1 GWGAFLPRV
10 ALATA
15 GMGALLAWGAG
26 DIEHWLA
33 APTRDRVIQLALWIT
48 AGLLTYGGLM
58 LALGVRPAQMLLR
71 KPDGAHSDD

>member
-1 GWGAFLPRV
+1 
-10 ALATA
+10 
-15 GMGALLAWGAG
+15 MGRG

-58 LALGVRPAQMLLR
+58 LVLGVRPAQMLLR
-71 KPDGAHSDD
+71 KTMTQGRVEYGAEGCKTGRCSQR